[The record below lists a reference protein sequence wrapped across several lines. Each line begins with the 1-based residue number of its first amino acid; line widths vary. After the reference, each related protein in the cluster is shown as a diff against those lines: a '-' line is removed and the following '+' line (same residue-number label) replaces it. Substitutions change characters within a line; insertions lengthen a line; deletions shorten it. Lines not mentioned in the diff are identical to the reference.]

1 MFQDA
6 KEELKRLEQQ
16 LLAEEDEP
24 VQEESTEDI
33 SSEELEELKQLLES
47 DSEKPMITED
57 DDFDIV
63 RNFDGQVRNF
73 ANNYKAYNSDK
84 TDTDLERY
92 SEEIRYPSQDR
103 SESFLTVLALVLLA
117 GILGI
122 LVWWLIRFKGLL

>member
-1 MFQDA
+1 MFRDT

-16 LLAEEDEP
+16 LLAEEDEQI
-24 VQEESTEDI
+24 QEESAEDI

-47 DSEKPMITED
+47 NSEEPMITED

-63 RNFDGQVRNF
+63 RNFDGQVRNY

-84 TDTDLERY
+84 SDTDLESY
-92 SEEIRYPSQDR
+92 SEEVRNPSQDR

-117 GILGI
+117 GILGV
-122 LVWWLIRFKGLL
+122 LAWWLVRFKGLL

>member
-47 DSEKPMITED
+47 DSEEPMITED
-57 DDFDIV
+57 DDFDTV

-92 SEEIRYPSQDR
+92 SEEVRYPSQDR
-103 SESFLTVLALVLLA
+103 SESFRTVLALVLLA

-122 LVWWLIRFKGLL
+122 LVWWLVRFKGLL

>member
-24 VQEESTEDI
+24 VQEESAEDI

-84 TDTDLERY
+84 TDTDLESY

>member
-47 DSEKPMITED
+47 DSEEPMITED
-57 DDFDIV
+57 DDFDTV

-84 TDTDLERY
+84 TDTDLESY
-92 SEEIRYPSQDR
+92 SEEVRYPSKDR
-103 SESFLTVLALVLLA
+103 SESFLTVLALVRLA

-122 LVWWLIRFKGLL
+122 LVWWLVRFKGLL

>member
-24 VQEESTEDI
+24 VQEETADDI

-47 DSEKPMITED
+47 DSKEPMLTED

-63 RNFDGQVRNF
+63 RNFDGQVRNY

-84 TDTDLERY
+84 SDTDLESY
-92 SEEIRYPSQDR
+92 SEEVRNPGQER

>member
-1 MFQDA
+1 MFRDA

-24 VQEESTEDI
+24 VQEETADDI

-47 DSEKPMITED
+47 DSEEPMLTED

-63 RNFDGQVRNF
+63 RNFDGQVRNY

-84 TDTDLERY
+84 SDTDLESY
-92 SEEIRYPSQDR
+92 SEEVRNPGQDR
-103 SESFLTVLALVLLA
+103 SESFLTVLALVLMA

>member
-92 SEEIRYPSQDR
+92 SEEVRYPSQDR
-103 SESFLTVLALVLLA
+103 SESFLTVLAVVLLA

-122 LVWWLIRFKGLL
+122 LVWWLVRFKGLL

>member
-24 VQEESTEDI
+24 VQEESAEDI

-84 TDTDLERY
+84 TDTDLESY
-92 SEEIRYPSQDR
+92 SEEVRYPSQDR

-122 LVWWLIRFKGLL
+122 LVWWLVRFKGLL

>member
-92 SEEIRYPSQDR
+92 SEEVRYPSQDR

-122 LVWWLIRFKGLL
+122 LVWWLVRFKGLL